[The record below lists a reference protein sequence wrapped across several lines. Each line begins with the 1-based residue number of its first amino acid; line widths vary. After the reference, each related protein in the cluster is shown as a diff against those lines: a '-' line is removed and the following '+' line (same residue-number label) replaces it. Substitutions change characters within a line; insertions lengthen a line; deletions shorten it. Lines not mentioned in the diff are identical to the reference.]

1 MASNRS
7 RPKAASRTE
16 PSATKRRIN
25 LTVDAR
31 LVERARAVGLN
42 VSQIAEAA
50 LIQRLREEDGR
61 RWLEENREAI
71 EHHRR
76 RIERDGMWNRDLVSF

>member
-1 MASNRS
+1 MASKRL
-7 RPKAASRTE
+7 RAKAPKAAV
-16 PSATKRRIN
+16 PSTTKRRIN
-25 LTVDAR
+25 LTVDAG

-42 VSQIAEAA
+42 FSQIAEAA

-76 RIERDGMWNRDLVSF
+76 RIERDGMWNRDLISF